1 MRFGRRLNGRL
12 ALAAVV
18 GLVALTAGALG
29 SQAATTQRAATNLKV
44 LAQAGGPGTALVK
57 LAALYGKQH
66 PDVSVKVTLL
76 PYDSVRERAIADF
89 ASGKASYD
97 VVAFDYLWMK
107 EYARA
112 NFITPL
118 DGFVSK
124 SGSKL
129 AVNDFFKS
137 YVDYGTLGGKLY
149 GLPWLGAVYMLYYR
163 TDLLKQA
170 GVKVPTT
177 WDQYAAAAAK
187 LKRGG
192 VYGTT
197 LIGKRDDPLVDEFWS
212 IAWSYGAKIYSGS
225 TPAINS
231 PAALKAFTVWAKAYK
246 AAPPD
251 SLAADWPVAA
261 ATFAQGKAAMMINF
275 SDTSETVL
283 SKDSKVA
290 SKVGFAPL
298 PVGPTGKRTP
308 NLGGWGIGI
317 NAKSKSQQQA
327 FDFIAWATS
336 AAEQKAGLA
345 FGGSATRASVLKDPA
360 LQTKYP
366 YFKAALANFKASLPF
381 PQATNWVDW
390 EAAMAPPMS
399 EALAGQ
405 RSLASGLAEAQ
416 KRLAP
421 LVKKEFGSG

>member
-1 MRFGRRLNGRL
+1 LNGRIAL
-12 ALAAVV
+12 GAVMGLAALA
-18 GLVALTAGALG
+18 VAGTLG
-29 SQAATTQRAATNLKV
+29 SAAATTQRKATNLKV
-44 LAQAGGPGTALVK
+44 LAQAGGPGDALVK
-57 LAALYGKQH
+57 LAAAYQKQH
-66 PDVSVKVTLL
+66 PDVAIKVTLL
-76 PYDSVRERAIADF
+76 PYDSVRERAVADF

-112 NFITPL
+112 KFITPL
-118 DGFVSK
+118 NDYVSK
-124 SGSKL
+124 GGSRL
-129 AVNDFFKS
+129 AMKDFFKS
-137 YVDYGTLGGKLY
+137 YLDYGTLGGKLY

-177 WDQYAAAAAK
+177 WDQYAAAATK
-187 LKRGG
+187 LKSGG

-212 IAWSYGAKIYSGS
+212 IAWSYGAKINSGS
-225 TPAINS
+225 AATMNS
-231 PAALKAFTVWAKAYK
+231 PAALKALTMWAKAHK

-261 ATFAQGKAAMMINF
+261 STFAQGKAAMMLNF
-275 SDTSETVL
+275 SDTSETIL
-283 SKDSKVA
+283 GKDSKVA
-290 SKVGFAPL
+290 DKVGFAPL
-298 PVGPTGKRTP
+298 PAGPTGKRTP

-317 NAKSKSQQQA
+317 NSKSQSQQQA
-327 FDFIAWATS
+327 FDFIAWATG
-336 AAEQKAGLA
+336 AAGQKAGLA
-345 FGGSATRASVLKDPA
+345 FGGSATRASVLNDPS
-360 LQTKYP
+360 LQKKYP
-366 YFKAALANFKASLPF
+366 YFKATLANFKASVPF

-399 EALAGQ
+399 EALGGQ

-421 LVKKEFGSG
+421 LVKKEFG